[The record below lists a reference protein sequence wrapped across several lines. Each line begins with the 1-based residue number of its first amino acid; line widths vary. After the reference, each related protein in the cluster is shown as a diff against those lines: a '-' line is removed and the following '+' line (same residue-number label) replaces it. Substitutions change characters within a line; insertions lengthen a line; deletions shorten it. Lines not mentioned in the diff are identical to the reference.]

1 MALEGNL
8 HDMTLTDLF
17 QIFRSGP
24 KSGVL
29 ILSSGPERGIVYV
42 FQGRLIDAVLVRGT
56 ERHIVTTAE
65 EAVIQLLQWED
76 ASFIFRHDTSV
87 AARMPRII
95 HDSEWLILE
104 AMKRREN
111 PLRLPPHQQLAPESR
126 LELAAMPTSAE
137 SGVNLDLD
145 QWRVLSQIAI
155 SDNLRQICE
164 RTDLPLIDGIRIA
177 TELLV
182 IGLIEVA
189 QPPRPQPVAKPSG
202 LGRSLSELVRVQPL
216 KPAYANMGMSE
227 QAPSP
232 PTERGLLG
240 AIMRRIRGL

>member
-1 MALEGNL
+1 MALEGTL
-8 HDMTLTDLF
+8 QDMTLTDLF

-29 ILSSGPERGIVYV
+29 LLSHGPERGIIYV
-42 FQGRLIDAVLVRGT
+42 LQGRLIDAALVRGT
-56 ERHIVTTAE
+56 DRQVIAKAE
-65 EAVIQLLQWED
+65 EAVIQLLQWDEGN
-76 ASFIFRHDTSV
+76 FTFRHDAHVVERT
-87 AARMPRII
+87 PRIV

-104 AMKRREN
+104 GIKRREN
-111 PLRLPPHQQLAPESR
+111 PLRLLPHQQLTPESR

-164 RTDLPLIDGIRIA
+164 RTALPLPAGIRIA
-177 TELLV
+177 TELV
-182 IGLIEVA
+182 AIGLIEVA
-189 QPPRPQPVAKPSG
+189 QPPRPQPVPRTVLNHQKSSVIPTQTLAPTFASATIT
-202 LGRSLSELVRVQPL
+202 S
-216 KPAYANMGMSE
+216 PAVS
-227 QAPSP
+227 
-232 PTERGLLG
+232 TERGLLG